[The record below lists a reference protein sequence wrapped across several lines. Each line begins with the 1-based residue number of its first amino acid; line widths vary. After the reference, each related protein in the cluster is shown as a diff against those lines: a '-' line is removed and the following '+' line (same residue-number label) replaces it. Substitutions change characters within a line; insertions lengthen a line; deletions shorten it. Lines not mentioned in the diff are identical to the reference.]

1 MNNVITILPFVTDII
16 TAINVILIF
25 GSAFLLL
32 EILMSLGGKGGYV
45 LARGLWFFMPAVVII
60 AAIRI
65 YDFFVRYTPV
75 TAFIR
80 ELLYLFF
87 TALLFIGLFIQFLA
101 IRGAIERR
109 M

>member
-1 MNNVITILPFVTDII
+1 MVAIPFITDIL

-32 EILMSLGGKGGYV
+32 EILMSLGGRSDYILAKGF
-45 LARGLWFFMPAVVII
+45 WFFLPAVVIV

-80 ELLYLFF
+80 ELLYLCF
-87 TALLFIGLFIQFLA
+87 TGLLFVGLLIQFIA
-101 IRGAIERR
+101 IRGAIEKR